1 MPSPLPCSNPFLPI
15 TGSLVLQVSATDP
28 DGPDEDITFLL
39 TAGARDNFIINST
52 TGEIKVAQGANLDRD
67 ISPQFEVSH
76 MGEAQED

>member
-1 MPSPLPCSNPFLPI
+1 M
-15 TGSLVLQVSATDP
+15 LQVSATDP